1 MFEYLIVA
9 VLVLWSAVVV
19 FKKVFPQTANA
30 AFLALSNL
38 CQRLGWQRLATW
50 LKPKMLVQAGRWQ
63 QVCLCWCGLS
73 MRRIVCQHWQRY
85 AVKRV
90 HGSMWRR

>member
-19 FKKVFPQTANA
+19 FRKVFPQTANA

-38 CQRLGWQRLATW
+38 CQHLGWQRLATW
-50 LKPKMLVQAGRWQ
+50 LKPKMVVGCAGG
-63 QVCLCWCGLS
+63 CGCS
-73 MRRIVCQHWQRY
+73 TDVNEAQNKKEAIQ
-85 AVKRV
+85 AVK
-90 HGSMWRR
+90 WR

>member
-50 LKPKMLVQAGRWQ
+50 LKPKMVVGCAGG
-63 QVCLCWCGLS
+63 CGRS
-73 MRRIVCQHWQRY
+73 TDVNEPQNKKEAIQ
-85 AVKRV
+85 AVK
-90 HGSMWRR
+90 WR